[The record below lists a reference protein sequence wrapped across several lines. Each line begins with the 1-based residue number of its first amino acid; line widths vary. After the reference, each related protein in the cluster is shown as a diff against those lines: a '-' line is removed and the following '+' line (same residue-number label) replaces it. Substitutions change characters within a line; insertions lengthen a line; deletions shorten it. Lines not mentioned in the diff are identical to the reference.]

1 MAASEFP
8 GAVIDKFAPRTLDMP
23 PFSSKLRSF
32 FTRSS
37 HYQGQVDA
45 SNRKSGFGKQ
55 SQTNGLLYEGQWRCG
70 LRHGYGILYRKLKDT
85 ELYVKVYAGGW
96 ENGKKHGLGVKY
108 YSHGKYLGYWERD
121 QRSGHG
127 FIWFD
132 NGDFYMG
139 EWLDDCFDG
148 LGVFLELGGNRYHG
162 QFRKGLKHGE
172 GLYLHSR
179 TGQIQRGFWTE
190 GVFKMGEIEDWNR
203 NQVIEPTIYPIPEVS
218 NSSAYRI

>member
-1 MAASEFP
+1 
-8 GAVIDKFAPRTLDMP
+8 MP

-203 NQVIEPTIYPIPEVS
+203 NQVIEPTIYPIPEIKLANFPEVYGS
-218 NSSAYRI
+218 WMEEYSKSFSV